1 MDFRFTPDELE
12 VHRYART
19 SARTHLP
26 LSRLSDPAT
35 DVAAWAA
42 FASDGWTQACL
53 GEDGPNDLPFLAGLA
68 REVGALA
75 GGEAFVHN
83 GWLLPRLIMNARE
96 PERAEWLAAL
106 SMRPGFLADSDRTA
120 QGDRVAA
127 GRPGFETYRLEV
139 GDGDEPR
146 LHRLGPTTADFHA
159 LGGLSVQLGR
169 AAPADHGGPAS
180 TLSLGAGLGA
190 GLGADE
196 LADLRTG
203 ADVLRAAGLVGL
215 AAEIL
220 ATTVAYVS
228 EREQFGQVIGRFQ
241 ALKHLCADVHT
252 RVEVAW
258 LAVLHAAVTPEDPL
272 AVHSA
277 AYLAASTAMDAARV
291 GAQLHGGMGF
301 TWESNLHWLL
311 KAALDGQ
318 LTTGPAGQVAQRIG
332 ALLVDQGVDQV
343 VGQGVDQVVGQ
354 VVDRVPGRWAGRG

>member
-26 LSRLSDPAT
+26 LSRLSGPAT

-83 GWLLPRLIMNARE
+83 GWLLPRLITRASG
-96 PERAEWLAAL
+96 PHKAEWLAAL
-106 SMRPGFLADSDRTA
+106 SMRPGFLTDSASPDPDGA
-120 QGDRVAA
+120 FGGDRVRVT
-127 GRPGFETYRLEV
+127 RPGFETYRLEV
-139 GDGDEPR
+139 GEGRGPT
-146 LHRLGPTTADFHA
+146 LHRLGPPTGEFHA
-159 LGGLSVQLGR
+159 LAGLSVQLGR
-169 AAPADHGGPAS
+169 AAPADHGGPAM
-180 TLSLGAGLGA
+180 TLELGAGLGA
-190 GLGADE
+190 EE
-196 LADLRTG
+196 LAELRTG
-203 ADVLRAAGLVGL
+203 AGVLRAAGLVGL
-215 AAEIL
+215 AGEIL
-220 ATTVAYVS
+220 ATTVTYVG

-252 RVEVAW
+252 RIEVAW
-258 LAVLHAAVTPEDPL
+258 LAVLHAGVAPDDPL
-272 AVHSA
+272 AVHTA

-318 LTTGPAGQVAQRIG
+318 LTSGPAGQVAQRIG
-332 ALLVDQGVDQV
+332 ALVVDQAVDRAVDQV
-343 VGQGVDQVVGQ
+343 V
-354 VVDRVPGRWAGRG
+354 RRG

>member
-26 LSRLSDPAT
+26 LTRLSDPAA

-83 GWLLPRLIMNARE
+83 GWLLPRLIMNAGE
-96 PERAEWLAAL
+96 PERTEWLAAL
-106 SMRPGFLADSDRTA
+106 SASPGYLADPDGTDPDGA
-120 QGDRVAA
+120 THGDRVRA
-127 GRPGFETYRLEV
+127 GRAGFESYRLEV

-146 LHRLGPTTADFHA
+146 LYRLGPTTGDFRA

-169 AAPADHGGPAS
+169 AAPADQGGPAS
-180 TLSLGAGLGA
+180 TPSLGTGLGA
-190 GLGADE
+190 GLGACPGAGG
-196 LADLRTG
+196 LAGLRTG
-203 ADVLRAAGLVGL
+203 AEVLRAAGLVGL
-215 AAEIL
+215 AGEIL
-220 ATTVAYVS
+220 AMTVGYVG

-241 ALKHLCADVHT
+241 ALKHLCADVHA
-252 RVEVAW
+252 RIEVAW

-272 AVHSA
+272 AVHSG

-318 LTTGPAGQVAQRIG
+318 LTAGPSGRVAQRIG
-332 ALLVDQGVDQV
+332 ALVVDQV
-343 VGQGVDQVVGQ
+343 
-354 VVDRVPGRWAGRG
+354 AGRG